1 MSADAPTFEPG
12 ETLTPLFTGQ
22 ILRHHLVEWCAA
34 ENDYYNI
41 HYDDRAAREMGLAGA
56 PIQGTY
62 KFALF
67 GQMLDRWLAGRGTVV
82 RISASYRQADFEGAA
97 LEIRC
102 EVTERQGSVV
112 TVSLVVV
119 NEAGERTTTGQAI
132 IRLFE
137 EPIR

>member
-1 MSADAPTFEPG
+1 MNAGASTFESG
-12 ETLTPLFTGQ
+12 AALTPLFTGR

-56 PIQGTY
+56 PVQGTY
-62 KFALF
+62 KFALL

-82 RISASYRQADFEGAA
+82 RISASYRQPDFEGAT
-97 LEIRC
+97 LEIRG
-102 EVTERQGSVV
+102 EVTERQGSLV

-119 NEAGERTTTGQAI
+119 NEVSERTTTGEALV
-132 IRLFE
+132 RLHG
-137 EPIR
+137 EPG